1 MHWDS
6 FEPGESYQFGWY
18 PVSYNRYPIMNTE
31 TDRERGVL
39 SPADR
44 AYLLGDREMS
54 HEQSKRNA
62 EARIRRRI
70 HAAMLDFDL
79 LLHTL
84 PEKDRKQL
92 FERTTTDEAFLD
104 GLRAAVAF
112 LYLGTEKHGVDFEDV
127 LEPAIRSS
135 EEYLAATD
143 RAANVSVDVTFDVE
157 TTVESSLE
165 GIVARLDVGDP
176 VTPRELFSL
185 VMQGEYD
192 ARSHDR
198 ITLVRVD
205 DERTPDGFL
214 ERLASYLGGEL
225 DQTGDSQAVIRLEEA
240 TGDRDD
246 GS

>member
-1 MHWDS
+1 
-6 FEPGESYQFGWY
+6 
-18 PVSYNRYPIMNTE
+18 MNPE
-31 TDRERGVL
+31 IDRERGVL

-44 AYLLGDREMS
+44 AYLLGEREMG

-70 HAAMLDFDL
+70 HAAVLDFDL

-104 GLRAAVAF
+104 GLRALVAF
-112 LYLGTEKHGVDFEDV
+112 LYLGTEKYGVDFEDV
-127 LEPAIRSS
+127 LEPAVRSS

-143 RAANVSVDVTFDVE
+143 REANVSVELTFDVE

-165 GIVARLDVGDP
+165 GVAARLDADEP

-185 VMQGEYD
+185 VMQGQYD

-198 ITLVRVD
+198 ITLVRT
-205 DERTPDGFL
+205 DEEQTPDGFL
-214 ERLASYLGGEL
+214 ERLASYLDGEL
-225 DQTGDSQAVIRLEEA
+225 RSVSDSRAVIRLEGRA
-240 TGDRDD
+240 ADADD
-246 GS
+246 QC

>member
-1 MHWDS
+1 
-6 FEPGESYQFGWY
+6 
-18 PVSYNRYPIMNTE
+18 MNSDI
-31 TDRERGVL
+31 DRERGVL

-44 AYLLGDREMS
+44 AYLLGEREMS

-70 HAAMLDFDL
+70 HAAVLDFDL

-92 FERTTTDEAFLD
+92 FVQTTTDDAFLD
-104 GLRAAVAF
+104 GLRALVAF
-112 LYLGTEKHGVDFEDV
+112 LYLGTETYGVDFEDV

-143 RAANVSVDVTFDVE
+143 REANVSVDVTFGVE

-165 GIVARLDVGDP
+165 GVAARLDADEP

-185 VMQGEYD
+185 VMQGTYD

-198 ITLVRVD
+198 ITLVRTD
-205 DERTPDGFL
+205 DEQTPDGFL
-214 ERLASYLGGEL
+214 ERLASYLDGEL
-225 DQTGDSQAVIRLEEA
+225 RSVSDSRAVIRLEGMA
-240 TGDRDD
+240 ADADD
-246 GS
+246 QC

>member
-1 MHWDS
+1 
-6 FEPGESYQFGWY
+6 
-18 PVSYNRYPIMNTE
+18 MNSDI
-31 TDRERGVL
+31 DRERGVL

-44 AYLLGDREMS
+44 AYLLGEREMS

-70 HAAMLDFDL
+70 HAAVLDFDL

-92 FERTTTDEAFLD
+92 FERATTDEAFLD
-104 GLRAAVAF
+104 GLRALVAF
-112 LYLGTEKHGVDFEDV
+112 LYLGTEKYGVDFEDV

-143 RAANVSVDVTFDVE
+143 REANVSVDVTLDVE
-157 TTVESSLE
+157 TTVESSLK
-165 GIVARLDVGDP
+165 GVAARLDADEP

-185 VMQGEYD
+185 VMQGTYD

-198 ITLVRVD
+198 ITLVRTD
-205 DERTPDGFL
+205 DEQTPDGFL
-214 ERLASYLGGEL
+214 ERLASYLDGEL
-225 DQTGDSQAVIRLEEA
+225 RFVSDSRAVIRLEGMA
-240 TGDRDD
+240 ADADD
-246 GS
+246 QC

>member
-1 MHWDS
+1 
-6 FEPGESYQFGWY
+6 
-18 PVSYNRYPIMNTE
+18 MNPDI
-31 TDRERGVL
+31 DRERGML

-44 AYLLGDREMS
+44 AYLLGEREMG

-70 HAAMLDFDL
+70 HAAVLDFDL

-104 GLRAAVAF
+104 GLRALVAF
-112 LYLGTEKHGVDFEDV
+112 LYLGTEKYGVDFEDV
-127 LEPAIRSS
+127 LEPAVRSS

-143 RAANVSVDVTFDVE
+143 REANVSVELTFDVE

-165 GIVARLDVGDP
+165 GVAARLDADEP

-185 VMQGEYD
+185 VMQGQYD

-198 ITLVRVD
+198 ITLVRT
-205 DERTPDGFL
+205 DEEQTPDGFL
-214 ERLASYLGGEL
+214 ERLASYLDGEL
-225 DQTGDSQAVIRLEEA
+225 RSVSDSRAVIRLEGRA
-240 TGDRDD
+240 ADADNQC
-246 GS
+246 

>member
-1 MHWDS
+1 
-6 FEPGESYQFGWY
+6 
-18 PVSYNRYPIMNTE
+18 MNTDL
-31 TDRERGVL
+31 DRERGVL

-44 AYLLGDREMS
+44 AYLLGEREMS

-70 HAAMLDFDL
+70 HAAVLDFDL

-104 GLRAAVAF
+104 GLRALVAF
-112 LYLGTEKHGVDFEDV
+112 LYLGTEKYGVDFEEL

-143 RAANVSVDVTFDVE
+143 REANVSVSVTFGVE

-165 GIVARLDVGDP
+165 GVAAKLDAGEP

-185 VMQGEYD
+185 VMQGTYD

-198 ITLVRVD
+198 ITLVRTG
-205 DERTPDGFL
+205 DEQTPDGFL
-214 ERLASYLGGEL
+214 ERLASYLDGEL
-225 DQTGDSQAVIRLEEA
+225 KRINDSRAVIRLEGTA
-240 TGDRDD
+240 GDADD
-246 GS
+246 QY